1 MDSEGIDQVEL
12 FRSANRKRCQE
23 YALVLQAMG
32 IPAALVNEPG
42 ESVLIVHPSVAPRAA
57 DELSRYVDENDGWPP
72 RDELYSNPEAGAYE
86 AATYGLLALLLF
98 FFQKS
103 RALSFDWLRE
113 GRAQAGLIQEGEWWR
128 AITALSLHG
137 DLSHVLSNI
146 LFGALFSVL
155 LSQVM
160 GAGLAWSSIVF
171 AGALGNYVNAWVQPI
186 EHNSIG
192 ASTMV
197 FGALGTLA
205 AFQWRLRK
213 RKSFNAARRFAPLM
227 GGVLMLAFFGFGEST
242 FDRRIDYVAHI
253 TGFLSGALIGFIHGT
268 WTDPE
273 RISPRTQRL
282 FLFGVPA
289 AFAVAWVLALSS

>member
-1 MDSEGIDQVEL
+1 MNSEGTDQVEL
-12 FRSANRKRCQE
+12 FRSANRKRCRE

-32 IPAALVNEPG
+32 IPAALVNEAG
-42 ESVLIVHPSVAPRAA
+42 ESVLVVHSSVAPRAA
-57 DELSRYVDENDGWPP
+57 DELSRYVDENVGWPP

-98 FFQKS
+98 FFQQS
-103 RALSFDWLRE
+103 RALSFDWFRE
-113 GRAQAGLIQEGEWWR
+113 GHAQAGLIQDGEWWR

-160 GAGLAWSSIVF
+160 GAGLAWSSIAF

-186 EHNSIG
+186 EHNWIG

-205 AFQWRLRK
+205 AYQFSLRK
-213 RKSFNAARRFAPLM
+213 RKSFNVARRYAPLM

-242 FDRRIDYVAHI
+242 SGRRIDYAAHV
-253 TGFLSGALIGFIHGT
+253 TGFLSGALIGFVHGT

-273 RISPRTQRL
+273 HISRRAQRL
-282 FLFGVPA
+282 FLFSVPA
-289 AFAVAWVLALSS
+289 VFVLAWLLALSG